1 MSTTIG
7 IMGGMGPLATID
19 LMKKIISH
27 TPAIKDQ
34 DHLHVI
40 ADNYPQIPDRT
51 TAIFGTGEDPTD
63 YMIESA
69 KRLERAGAD
78 FILIACNTAHFFLQ
92 NVRQSTHI
100 PIMNM
105 PLDTANHLK
114 EHQYTSVG
122 LLATDGTLKTK
133 LYQNACTN
141 HHIEVITPSEELQ
154 KNVMNGIYA
163 VKAGKLSK
171 GESELKIAA
180 EILMNQGAEA
190 IIAGCTEIPVVLRA
204 TKEVNVIDPTVILAK
219 KAVKLA
225 YELEK
230 HKIQ

>member
-51 TAIFGTGEDPTD
+51 NSIFGKGEDPTE
-63 YMIESA
+63 YMIASA

-78 FILIACNTAHFFLQ
+78 FILIACNTAHFFLE
-92 NVRQSTHI
+92 NVQQSTHI

-105 PLDTANHLK
+105 PLETAKHLNK
-114 EHQYTSVG
+114 HHYTSVG
-122 LLATDGTLKTK
+122 LLCTDGTLKTK
-133 LYQNACTN
+133 LYQKACV
-141 HHIEVITPSEELQ
+141 HHKIDVMTPSEELQ
-154 KNVMNGIYA
+154 KNVMNGIYT

-171 GESELKIAA
+171 GESELALA
-180 EILMNQGAEA
+180 SEILINQGAEA
-190 IIAGCTEIPVVLRA
+190 IIAGCTEIPLVLRSTNA
-204 TKEVNVIDPTVILAK
+204 VKVIDPTVILAK
-219 KAVKLA
+219 EAVKLV

-230 HKIQ
+230 LNI

>member
-51 TAIFGTGEDPTD
+51 NAIFVKGEDPTE
-63 YMIESA
+63 YMIASA

-78 FILIACNTAHFFLQ
+78 FILIACNTAHFFLE
-92 NVRQSTHI
+92 NVQQSTHI

-105 PLDTANHLK
+105 PLETAKHLNK
-114 EHQYTSVG
+114 HHYTSVG
-122 LLATDGTLKTK
+122 LLCTDGTLKTK
-133 LYQNACTN
+133 LYQKACA
-141 HHIEVITPSEELQ
+141 HHKIDVMTPSEELQ

-171 GESELKIAA
+171 GESELALA
-180 EILMNQGAEA
+180 SEILINQGAEA
-190 IIAGCTEIPVVLRA
+190 IIAGCTEIPLVLRSTNA
-204 TKEVNVIDPTVILAK
+204 VKVIDPTVILAK
-219 KAVKLA
+219 EAVKLV

-230 HKIQ
+230 LNI